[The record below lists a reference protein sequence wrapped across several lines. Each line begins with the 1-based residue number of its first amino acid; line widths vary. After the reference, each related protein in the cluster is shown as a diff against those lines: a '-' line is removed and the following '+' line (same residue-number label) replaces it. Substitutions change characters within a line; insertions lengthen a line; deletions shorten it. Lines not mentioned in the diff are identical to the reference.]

1 MSDPVT
7 VARRWFREVWDEGR
21 ESAIDELMAPD
32 AVAHGLG
39 GLPMRGPAE
48 FKPFYRTFLNAFG
61 DLEVEILRT
70 VVQGDTVAVH
80 CHVTARHVG
89 EALGGPATHK
99 PVEFEGVT
107 ILRVVNGKIVEG
119 WNAFDF
125 LTMYQQMGWV
135 KAPVVP

>member
-39 GLPMRGPAE
+39 GAPMRGPAE

-80 CHVTARHVG
+80 CHVTARQVG

-99 PVEFEGVT
+99 PVEFDGVT
-107 ILRVVNGKIVEG
+107 ILRVVNGQIVEG

>member
-1 MSDPVT
+1 MADPDT

-39 GLPMRGPAE
+39 GPPMRGAAE
-48 FKPFYRTFLNAFG
+48 FKPFYRRFLNAFG
-61 DLEVEILRT
+61 DLEVQILRT
-70 VVQGDTVAVH
+70 VVQGDMVAVH

-89 EALGGPATHK
+89 EALGGPATNK

-107 ILRVVNGKIVEG
+107 ILRVVDGKIAEG

-125 LTMYQQMGWV
+125 LTMYQQMGWIT
-135 KAPVVP
+135 APVVP

>member
-1 MSDPVT
+1 MADPDT

-21 ESAIDELMAPD
+21 ESAIDELMASD

-39 GLPMRGPAE
+39 GPPMRGPDE
-48 FKPFYRTFLNAFG
+48 FKPFHRTFLNAFG
-61 DLEVEILRT
+61 DLEVQILRT
-70 VVQGDTVAVH
+70 VVQDDMVAVH

-89 EALGGPATHK
+89 EALGGPPTNK
-99 PVEFEGVT
+99 PVEFEGMA
-107 ILRVVNGKIVEG
+107 IIRVVNGKVAEG

>member
-1 MSDPVT
+1 MADPDT

-21 ESAIDELMAPD
+21 ESAIDELMSPD

-39 GLPMRGPAE
+39 GPPMRGPAE
-48 FKPFYRTFLNAFG
+48 FKPFYRQFLNAFG
-61 DLEVEILRT
+61 DLEVQILRT
-70 VVQGDTVAVH
+70 VVQGDMVAAH

-89 EALGGPATHK
+89 EALGGPATNK
-99 PVEFEGVT
+99 PVEFEGMT
-107 ILRVVNGKIVEG
+107 MLRIVNGKIAEG

-125 LTMYQQMGWV
+125 LTMYQQMGWI